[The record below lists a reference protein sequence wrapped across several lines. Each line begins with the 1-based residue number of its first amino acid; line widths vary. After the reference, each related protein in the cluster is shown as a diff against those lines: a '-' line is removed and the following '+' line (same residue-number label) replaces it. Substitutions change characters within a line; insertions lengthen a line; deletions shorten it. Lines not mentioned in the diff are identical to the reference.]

1 MTIQEALNK
10 VKSICFSHL
19 HELQKEADAVKN
31 TSKET
36 AKALEY
42 ESQQL
47 SKAMHILT
55 KYVSDLIDDGK

>member
-1 MTIQEALNK
+1 MTIQKALDK
-10 VKSICFSHL
+10 VKSICFSHS

-31 TSKET
+31 SSKET

-47 SKAMHILT
+47 AKASRIIT
-55 KYVSDLIDDGK
+55 EYISNSIDDGK